1 MCSQYLPPEPSE
13 IVAWFDAL
21 EPTFGYKARV
31 YKGYDAP
38 ILVRPGPSDSSAV
51 PMALRR
57 ARFGL
62 VPFFSSSLQ
71 IKYATLNARSETAA
85 STASYRGPW
94 KRRQLC
100 LVPMRAFIEP
110 NHESGHSEW
119 WGIGRADGEPVAAAG
134 LYDVWR
140 PRKDEAEDPG
150 EPVYSFTLLTINADE
165 HPLMR
170 RMHRAEDEKRS
181 IVLVPRDL
189 QTAWLNSGSD
199 DELRSHLTLFDPE
212 GFIAGPL
219 PPADNPKRKDP
230 EQPALDL

>member
-1 MCSQYLPPEPSE
+1 MCSQYMPPEPSE

-21 EPTFGYKARV
+21 EPTFAYPART

-38 ILVRPGPSDSSAV
+38 IFVRPEPSDSSAV
-51 PMALRR
+51 PLALRR

-71 IKYATLNARSETAA
+71 IKSNTMNARSETAA
-85 STASYRGPW
+85 SKPSYRGPW

-100 LVPMRAFIEP
+100 LVPMRTFIEP
-110 NHESGHSEW
+110 NYESGPSEW
-119 WGIGRADGEPVAAAG
+119 WGIGRADGQLLAAAG

-140 PRKDEAEDPG
+140 PRKDEAEAPG
-150 EPVYSFTLLTINADE
+150 EPVYSFSLLTVNADE

-170 RMHRAEDEKRS
+170 RFHKKEDEKRS
-181 IVLVPRDL
+181 IVLVPLD
-189 QTAWLNSGSD
+189 QQAAWLNVGSD
-199 DELRSHLTLFDPE
+199 DELRSHLTLFDPD
-212 GFIAGPL
+212 GFVAGPL
-219 PPADNPKRKDP
+219 PPADKPKRKDP